1 MCWGRGPCP
10 TSQCSDLILWTN
22 GRRVTQQQD
31 NRYQLRG
38 NLLRGDVSL
47 TILKAREAD
56 AGTYCCR
63 VEIHGWFNDQKTNVD
78 VVIERASTPMSTAGL
93 STHSSKDTSGAST
106 ASEILSTSTSA
117 WPSTV
122 SSFLVSTFRA
132 VGLNA
137 STSLPPSSVAY
148 SSKRREYIRMSIG
161 ASALVILVV
170 AVGIFEWYIHH
181 RRRRRKLASLVSF
194 SCSGQGEVQFVL
206 EHGIHQRENIY
217 TIN

>member
-1 MCWGRGPCP
+1 VIVSLSAGFLVSGSPVKGVVGQDVTLSCGYSVRTDSDLTTMCWGRGPCP

-78 VVIERASTPMSTAGL
+78 VVIERGG
-93 STHSSKDTSGAST
+93 HSSCLYERSAG
-106 ASEILSTSTSA
+106 STSQQLITSHRFCLA
-117 WPSTV
+117 CSV
-122 SSFLVSTFRA
+122 FLKPF
-132 VGLNA
+132 LFC
-137 STSLPPSSVAY
+137 LY
-148 SSKRREYIRMSIG
+148 SSLY
-161 ASALVILVV
+161 
-170 AVGIFEWYIHH
+170 
-181 RRRRRKLASLVSF
+181 SLVSF